1 MPAFS
6 IVKVDSL
13 RSFRDAYLHPE
24 RFRYRF
30 YYSYKYQIHVTSGLT
45 CLQSS
50 KQDLRDI

>member
-1 MPAFS
+1 MSAFS

-24 RFRYRF
+24 RFCHRF
-30 YYSYKYQIHVTSGLT
+30 YYSYKYQIHVNSGLT

-50 KQDLRDI
+50 RQDLRDI